1 MEEEIYQ
8 STVVTERT
16 EILVDTT
23 YSTRDLLLCY
33 VDNTIHT
40 PWLILFTS
48 TYHLTTEKTYWSGLQ
63 ESNQS

>member
-1 MEEEIYQ
+1 MKEEIFQ

-23 YSTRDLLLCY
+23 YSARDLLLCY

-40 PWLILFTS
+40 LWSILFS
-48 TYHLTTEKTYWSGLQ
+48 GTYHLTTEKMYWSGL
-63 ESNQS
+63 

>member
-1 MEEEIYQ
+1 MEEEIFQ
-8 STVVTERT
+8 SMVVTERM

-40 PWLILFTS
+40 L
-48 TYHLTTEKTYWSGLQ
+48 
-63 ESNQS
+63 